1 LLTKLQS
8 RDDANPRSKILASN
22 QTITSYLG
30 YRSLWFNYL
39 KIAVRTDFNLVAISC
54 LELNSSVAVSRLG
67 QQRTKQG
74 HPLITAT

>member
-1 LLTKLQS
+1 LTKLQS

-39 KIAVRTDFNLVAISC
+39 KIAVSRGYTDKTRTSA
-54 LELNSSVAVSRLG
+54 SSVTAYAGSK
-67 QQRTKQG
+67 T
-74 HPLITAT
+74 LILY